1 VATVSAQRLAE
12 LVPCP
17 VERVVRLA
25 DLGILEAHGEGR
37 YAFADVHVVRLMEAF
52 EAAGVSLDD
61 VARGVAAGELSFP
74 LALFLPEPEEIATTY
89 ERVAARIGRSPALL
103 RRLHGEVGLPAPADD
118 RIRAEDAEMLASI
131 VTVLDLADDD
141 ELSRFA
147 RLYGGTMQRL
157 VTSGLQLFDEAVR
170 QRVARLDL
178 PNADKDRA
186 IYEHGAAFAALVSA
200 VVPWLQR
207 RHREH
212 AILEYLVGVLEEF
225 MEERGVA
232 PRQQREPPAIAFL
245 DLSGY
250 TAVAE
255 ERGDEAAAELAA
267 GLADVVQEAAGARE
281 CRPVKWLGDGVMF
294 HFADAGAAIRTGLD
308 LVERTERAVAVP
320 ARIGINA
327 GPVIV
332 QDGDYFGRTVNVA
345 ARIADYARPHE
356 VLVSEGAK
364 RSADLAGVEFELV
377 GDVALRGV
385 SAPVR
390 LHRVM
395 RRTSLRA
402 PDAG

>member
-147 RLYGGTMQRL
+147 RRGSSSSTRRCGSASRASTFRTPTRTARS
-157 VTSGLQLFDEAVR
+157 TSMVR
-170 QRVARLDL
+170 R
-178 PNADKDRA
+178 
-186 IYEHGAAFAALVSA
+186 S
-200 VVPWLQR
+200 
-207 RHREH
+207 
-212 AILEYLVGVLEEF
+212 
-225 MEERGVA
+225 
-232 PRQQREPPAIAFL
+232 PR
-245 DLSGY
+245 S
-250 TAVAE
+250 
-255 ERGDEAAAELAA
+255 
-267 GLADVVQEAAGARE
+267 
-281 CRPVKWLGDGVMF
+281 
-294 HFADAGAAIRTGLD
+294 
-308 LVERTERAVAVP
+308 
-320 ARIGINA
+320 
-327 GPVIV
+327 
-332 QDGDYFGRTVNVA
+332 
-345 ARIADYARPHE
+345 
-356 VLVSEGAK
+356 
-364 RSADLAGVEFELV
+364 
-377 GDVALRGV
+377 
-385 SAPVR
+385 
-390 LHRVM
+390 
-395 RRTSLRA
+395 
-402 PDAG
+402 

>member
-207 RHREH
+207 RHREMPSSSTWWGCSRSSWRI
-212 AILEYLVGVLEEF
+212 AGSLPDSSAS
-225 MEERGVA
+225 RRRSRSSTSPA
-232 PRQQREPPAIAFL
+232 TPRSPTSAGTRRPPSSPPA
-245 DLSGY
+245 SR
-250 TAVAE
+250 TS
-255 ERGDEAAAELAA
+255 
-267 GLADVVQEAAGARE
+267 
-281 CRPVKWLGDGVMF
+281 CR
-294 HFADAGAAIRTGLD
+294 R
-308 LVERTERAVAVP
+308 RP
-320 ARIGINA
+320 ARASA
-327 GPVIV
+327 G
-332 QDGDYFGRTVNVA
+332 
-345 ARIADYARPHE
+345 
-356 VLVSEGAK
+356 
-364 RSADLAGVEFELV
+364 RSSG
-377 GDVALRGV
+377 
-385 SAPVR
+385 SA
-390 LHRVM
+390 
-395 RRTSLRA
+395 TA
-402 PDAG
+402 